1 MTFRSN
7 KTLKLQCVRV
17 VILMLYV
24 FSTVLVY
31 RLGGS
36 SVDATL
42 VEVNSGMFRIIASK
56 VDHNLGG
63 ASFDEVLVDLF
74 TQEFYR

>member
-1 MTFRSN
+1 MR
-7 KTLKLQCVRV
+7 LGLQVKNN
-17 VILMLYV
+17 LYD
-24 FSTVLVY
+24 FSLVLVY

-56 VDHNLGG
+56 VDLNLGG
-63 ASFDEVLVDLF
+63 DSFDEILMDLF
-74 TQEFYR
+74 SQEFYRYVLSCS